1 MRGSQLHGS
10 QQSTTEVSLSWIPAF
25 SNSSPP
31 PNAVEAKPGLI
42 VIRVREVSDVLPGKW
57 PTEAECAYI
66 PYGGREKSA
75 NSFEVLCNTSLY
87 SERDPYTWIPSG
99 AGYIPTEAI
108 QGGVTETMEPLYI
121 ARAMVNGEWCVGKV
135 HPSHD
140 CAYFPWGG
148 GEHALQQYELLC
160 YRN

>member
-1 MRGSQLHGS
+1 MYGCRRSNR
-10 QQSTTEVSLSWIPAF
+10 EVPLSWIPAF

-31 PNAVEAKPGLI
+31 LNAVEAKPGLF
-42 VIRVREVSDVLPGKW
+42 VIRVREASEVIPGKW

-66 PYGGREKSA
+66 PYGAGKKLA
-75 NSFEVLCNTSLY
+75 NTFEVLCNTSLY
-87 SERDPYTWIPSG
+87 PESDPYTWIPSG
-99 AGYIPTEAI
+99 AGYTPPEAV
-108 QGGVTETMEPLYI
+108 QGGVTETMEPLFI
-121 ARAMVNGEWCVGKV
+121 ARAMVNDEWCVGKV
-135 HPSHD
+135 HLSHD